1 MNNQE
6 MVQLEK
12 AIKDIM
18 DVADGFGLDY
28 FPMQYELCPAD
39 IIYTIAAYGMPTRFS
54 HWSFGKSF
62 HRMKMQYDFNLNRI
76 YELVVNS
83 NPCYAFL
90 LEGNTLIQNKLVS
103 AHVLG
108 HSDFFKNN
116 NRFRNT
122 SRNMIESMSIAADR
136 IRNYEIEYG
145 IQAVEECLD
154 SVIAI
159 QEHIDPSLFKHENKD
174 NTNRQTNNQQTKDMT
189 TNVSE
194 YDDLWNLDVNPA
206 QHDKE
211 NSNRSDKQRTYRK
224 FTKEVTEKDLLAF
237 IRDHSKILA
246 PWQKDIIS
254 TVQDEMQYFWPQ
266 IETKIMNEGWA
277 SFS

>member
-1 MNNQE
+1 M
-6 MVQLEK
+6 
-12 AIKDIM
+12 AI
-18 DVADGFGLDY
+18 ADSFGLDY
-28 FPMQYELCPAD
+28 FPMHYEVCPAD

-76 YELVVNS
+76 YELVINS

-90 LEGNTLIQNKLVS
+90 LEGNNLIQNKLVS

-122 SRNMIESMSIAADR
+122 SRYMVESMSVAAER
-136 IRNYEIEYG
+136 IRQYESEYG
-145 IQAVEECLD
+145 IQAVEDFLD

-159 QEHIDPSLFKHENKD
+159 QEHIDPSLFERKGQEDLFTSNADVKKRD
-174 NTNRQTNNQQTKDMT
+174 QLKASRKETA
-189 TNVSE
+189 
-194 YDDLWNLDVNPA
+194 YDDLWGLDATDEEERNSFDNL
-206 QHDKE
+206 KSRYSCE
-211 NSNRSDKQRTYRK
+211 IS
-224 FTKEVTEKDLLAF
+224 EKDLLYF
-237 IRDHSKILA
+237 IMENSKILES
-246 PWQKDIIS
+246 WQRDIIS
-254 TVQDEMQYFWPQ
+254 
-266 IETKIMNEGWA
+266 INEGWA

>member
-1 MNNQE
+1 MNDKE
-6 MVQLEK
+6 MIQLEQ
-12 AIKDIM
+12 AIQDIM
-18 DVADGFGLDY
+18 DIANSFGLDY
-28 FPMQYELCPAD
+28 FPMQYEVCPAD

-62 HRMKMQYDFNLNRI
+62 HRMKLQYDFNLNRI

-90 LEGNTLIQNKLVS
+90 LDGNNLIQNKLVS

-122 SRNMIESMSIAADR
+122 SRNMIESMSVAAER
-136 IRNYEIEYG
+136 IRSYELEYG
-145 IQAVEECLD
+145 IQTVEEFLD
-154 SVIAI
+154 SVISI
-159 QEHIDPSLFKHENKD
+159 QEHIDPTLFR
-174 NTNRQTNNQQTKDMT
+174 NTNKNNSANEHVNKKKSELTSSARAT
-189 TNVSE
+189 E
-194 YDDLWNLDVNPA
+194 YDDLWELDDR
-206 QHDKE
+206 QYEKE
-211 NSNRSDKQRTYRK
+211 NNDRK
-224 FTKEVTEKDLLAF
+224 PRLSACKKFNKEVTEKDLLYF
-237 IRDHSKILA
+237 IMENSKILE

-254 TVQDEMQYFWPQ
+254 IIRDEMLYFWPQ